1 MTSPGNESALDD
13 SQGSDSQ
20 GEENKEDLS
29 KLSRQDLF
37 KRITNIWQVKKK
49 FNYKLIDMSNEIE
62 NKKSEIKD
70 IKTKMAL
77 ESNELNVMGN
87 EILKIENKIKEL
99 TQAGKAQANDDGK
112 KEKGDDK
119 NKQNAVVKPGSE
131 AANPF
136 QKIEN

>member
-1 MTSPGNESALDD
+1 M
-13 SQGSDSQ
+13 
-20 GEENKEDLS
+20 
-29 KLSRQDLF
+29 F
-37 KRITNIWQVKKK
+37 KRITQIWQAKKK

-62 NKKSEIKD
+62 SKKSEIKD

-112 KEKGDDK
+112 KEKGDEK
-119 NKQNAVVKPGSE
+119 NKQNSAAKPGTE
-131 AANPF
+131 ASNPF
-136 QKIEN
+136 